1 MNKTTEQLVRI
12 AAAGGGFY
20 IDTSNKT
27 TEQLVRIAAAASRSN
42 AKIVVTGAS
51 NKTTEQ
57 LVRIA
62 AAGKGC
68 IMFDLSE

>member
-1 MNKTTEQLVRI
+1 MGKTTEQLVRI

-20 IDTSNKT
+20 VSSSKT
-27 TEQLVRIAAAASRSN
+27 TEQLVRIAAAASTSG
-42 AKIVVTGAS
+42 AKIVVKGAS

-62 AAGKGC
+62 AAGKGSV
-68 IMFDLSE
+68 MFDLSE